1 MVAVMKIAL
10 LNFHEEKC
18 WNVLGIDF
26 GVTGPAAVSKP
37 LK

>member
-18 WNVLGIDF
+18 WNVLGIDVGF
-26 GVTGPAAVSKP
+26 SRPAAVSKT
-37 LK
+37 LR